1 MKNEPRGKTLQLIC
15 ETLVINIEEL
25 LDYGKH
31 EDRQFLMFF
40 HLSVLAGMFIPI
52 GNIILPLILWLTKK
66 GKIQGLQRIGAK
78 LLNFQIVF
86 QTIGFI
92 IFVSVLILNIL
103 DKEVFLIS
111 NFLEI
116 VLALGVLNVIAA
128 IIFAVA
134 NFRGKQFTFPSIIPM
149 IK

>member
-1 MKNEPRGKTLQLIC
+1 MQLIC

-25 LDYGKH
+25 LDCGKH

-103 DKEVFLIS
+103 DKEVF
-111 NFLEI
+111 
-116 VLALGVLNVIAA
+116 
-128 IIFAVA
+128 
-134 NFRGKQFTFPSIIPM
+134 
-149 IK
+149 